1 MCVISATYTH
11 NKTMGGLF
19 SSAETAPQKYWGKW
33 EHSKKANS
41 TYGDGGTATKFLT
54 IHTTG
59 HIRSHGTIT
68 QADGTTTSYDTG
80 AIAVTGWKEVGVSV
94 VMGGFLQGIAKSLEI
109 SALGDMHVTTDES
122 AEVMCAGGRETVV
135 SETYRKV

>member
-1 MCVISATYTH
+1 
-11 NKTMGGLF
+11 MGGLF
-19 SSAETAPQKYWGKW
+19 SSAEDAPKRYWGKW
-33 EHSKKANS
+33 EHNKKANS
-41 TYGDGGTATKFLT
+41 TYGDGCSATKVLT
-54 IHTTG
+54 IHPNGTV
-59 HIRSHGTIT
+59 RSHGTIT

-80 AIAVTGWKEVGVSV
+80 AIAVTGWKEKGVSI

-109 SALGDMHVTTDES
+109 SAIGDMHVTTDES